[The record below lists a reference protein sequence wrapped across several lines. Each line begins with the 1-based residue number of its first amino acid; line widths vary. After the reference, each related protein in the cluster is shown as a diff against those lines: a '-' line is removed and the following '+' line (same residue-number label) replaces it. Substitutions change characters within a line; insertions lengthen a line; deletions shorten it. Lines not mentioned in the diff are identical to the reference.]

1 MKAYLVLDF
10 KIHDLRAFKQY
21 IDNVPAFIA
30 KHGGKYLVQGAEP
43 TPLEGDW
50 RPERMVVLEFPARQ
64 NATDFLNDPEFR
76 DLLAVR
82 HRTTPAV
89 WYWLTAADGGWVES
103 GFLLFKP
110 GPTKTVEIVLAV
122 LRQSH
127 RQLARNPL
135 Q

>member
-10 KIHDLRAFKQY
+10 KIHGFSAFKRY

-30 KHGGKYLVQGAEP
+30 KHGGRYLVQGAEP

-64 NATDFLNDPEFR
+64 NATDFLNDPDFQ

-82 HRTTPAV
+82 HRTTASRLV
-89 WYWLTAADGGWVES
+89 LVDGCS
-103 GFLLFKP
+103 
-110 GPTKTVEIVLAV
+110 
-122 LRQSH
+122 
-127 RQLARNPL
+127 
-135 Q
+135 